1 MEIRVEIDDRV
12 RLVNAVLLLTRFAEE
27 NARGWRVHPIRIQ
40 TLKHLEDH
48 RTHPCVRVSSTLAEG
63 EWMSTFYSF
72 AVRLHGD
79 DGCLELPADV
89 TSTLP
94 PSVDDREYLDLLN
107 DFLEETRLR
116 DLWARTE
123 GRWETVREECGR
135 VVRDW
140 KLADFL
146 HLLFGHHNWKLS
158 FIPNPADPPSF
169 GFGPSAEG
177 TSYAIVGPPCVRKWG
192 GRVSYGRRPDYVAQ
206 MAFHEFSHAI
216 WGGIRRKEPWIVE
229 ALAPVLGRMDLKGW
243 FPEMYP
249 GRDLQLDE
257 LFIRAATTLYAGQQ
271 GSKDRAI
278 RSLKREAK
286 QFGID
291 PVLSIHNA
299 LEEFTEYK
307 TREPGTTLEGF
318 LPTLVERVLV
328 ENQ

>member
-12 RLVNAVLLLTRFAEE
+12 RLVNAVLLLTKFAKE

-40 TLKHLEDH
+40 TLKHLEDY

-72 AVRLHGD
+72 AVRLHED
-79 DGCLELPADV
+79 EGCLELPSDV
-89 TSTLP
+89 TSILP

-107 DFLEETRLR
+107 DFLQETRLR
-116 DLWARTE
+116 DLWDRTA
-123 GRWETVREECGR
+123 GLWETVREDCEK
-135 VVRDW
+135 VLRDR
-140 KLADFL
+140 KLGDFL
-146 HLLFGHHNWKLS
+146 HLLFGDTNWKLS

-177 TSYAIVGPPCVRKWG
+177 TSYAIVGPPCVRKWR
-192 GRVSYGRRPDYVAQ
+192 GRVSYGKRPDYAAQ

-216 WGGIRRKEPWIVE
+216 WGGIRRKAPWIVE
-229 ALAPVLGRMDLKGW
+229 ELAPVLGRMDLKGW

-271 GSKDRAI
+271 GSKDRAM
-278 RSLKREAK
+278 RCLKRDAQ

-299 LEEFTEYK
+299 LEDFIGHK
-307 TREPGTTLEGF
+307 TREPGTTLEDF
-318 LPTLVERVLV
+318 LPTLVERGLV